1 MKIIEILKKVL
12 KRLRTASVVLLFGYL
27 VISLCNWNL
36 NMSNWGG
43 LSLFIMTIFV
53 SLSFFI
59 TEIEIPLKNDRKI
72 VL

>member
-1 MKIIEILKKVL
+1 MKTLKKIL
-12 KRLRTASVVLLFGYL
+12 KRLRTALVVLLFGYL

-43 LSLFIMTIFV
+43 ISLFIMCIFV
-53 SLSFFI
+53 TLSFLI